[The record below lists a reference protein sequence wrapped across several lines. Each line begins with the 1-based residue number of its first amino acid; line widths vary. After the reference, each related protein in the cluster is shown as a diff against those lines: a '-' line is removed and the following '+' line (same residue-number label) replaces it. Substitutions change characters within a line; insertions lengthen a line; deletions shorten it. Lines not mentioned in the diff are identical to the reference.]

1 MDLTKAIISLRPGA
15 NWILRGEEYEGLEW
29 LDETQTK
36 PTKQELID
44 ECNRLDLEYA
54 SVEYKRKRAA
64 EYPSIS
70 DQLDMLYWD
79 KINGTNNWQNAID
92 SIKAKYPKPE

>member
-29 LDETQTK
+29 LDENQTK

-44 ECNRLDLEYA
+44 ECNRLNLEYA
-54 SVEYKRKRAA
+54 SMEYQRKRQS
-64 EYPSIS
+64 EYPSFAEQF
-70 DQLDMLYWD
+70 DTLYHEGYDAW
-79 KINGTNNWQNAID
+79 KASID
-92 SIKAKYPKPE
+92 NIKNKYPKP